1 MSSDVTSTFATAIR
15 LPLQERTID
24 VDIEQYRCTS
34 TLVALLL
41 LGNYIDVNI
50 NANEEEDLDVVV
62 SGPKLKPTEMPL
74 SSFVMM
80 IIAES
85 PKSRFYIYWGIM
97 PERHEWEGCN
107 GLQGWM
113 EMIGRRMARL

>member
-1 MSSDVTSTFATAIR
+1 FIVPGGEKSSKCSLGGNFYSS
-15 LPLQERTID
+15 ERKGPA
-24 VDIEQYRCTS
+24 S
-34 TLVALLL
+34 
-41 LGNYIDVNI
+41 
-50 NANEEEDLDVVV
+50 EEEDLDVVV

>member
-1 MSSDVTSTFATAIR
+1 
-15 LPLQERTID
+15 
-24 VDIEQYRCTS
+24 
-34 TLVALLL
+34 
-41 LGNYIDVNI
+41 
-50 NANEEEDLDVVV
+50 EEEDLDVVV

-113 EMIGRRMARL
+113 KMIGRRMARLW